1 MIFAAMTP
9 DDLDW
14 VSHAETQIYDF
25 PWTHGNFAD
34 SLAANHRAVVAREQS
49 DVVGYAVVMQVV
61 DEAHLLNISVLPAL
75 QSQGRG
81 TLLLEHVMA
90 DSREQAGVR
99 MLLEVRRSNLRG
111 QSFYRQHGFI
121 KIGERRGYYP
131 SHDCRE
137 DAIVMAREL

>member
-1 MIFAAMTP
+1 MTS

-14 VSHAETQIYDF
+14 VSLAETQIYEF

-34 SLAANHRAVVAREQS
+34 SLEAKHRAIVVRENA
-49 DVVGYAVVMQVV
+49 DPVGYAVVMQMV
-61 DEAHLLNISVLPAL
+61 DEAHLLNISILPNA
-75 QSQGRG
+75 QSGGRG
-81 TLLLEHVMA
+81 TRLLEHLMA
-90 DSREQAGVR
+90 DSREHAAVR

-111 QSFYRQHGFI
+111 QAFYLQHDFI

-131 SHDCRE
+131 AHDCRE